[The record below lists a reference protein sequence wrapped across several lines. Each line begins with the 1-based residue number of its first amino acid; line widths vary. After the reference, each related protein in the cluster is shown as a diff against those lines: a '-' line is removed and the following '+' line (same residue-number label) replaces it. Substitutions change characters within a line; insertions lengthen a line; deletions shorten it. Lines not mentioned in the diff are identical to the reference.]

1 HLVIV
6 DVHAADANAAVA
18 SAWSAYRPD
27 FKRPLKLVSPI
38 PPRDGWD
45 ERKNFDY
52 ETSPNERAV
61 IGALA
66 RRAGDQWTVVLLEG
80 TEPTFEK
87 RGSQFGTV
95 IQSLRPKGYQR
106 ETFVGRKAM
115 PLNPA
120 RIAEIKDFVETSM
133 KKLGVPGA
141 SLALVD
147 GGRVVF

>member
-1 HLVIV
+1 
-6 DVHAADANAAVA
+6 AAVA
-18 SAWSAYRPD
+18 QAWSLYRPD
-27 FKRPLKLVSPI
+27 FKRPVKLIRPA
-38 PPRDGWD
+38 PPREGWD

-66 RRAGDQWTVVLLEG
+66 RRAGERWTIGILGG

-87 RGSQFGTV
+87 RAAQFGIIV
-95 IQSLRPKGYQR
+95 QSLRPKGYER
-106 ETFVGRKAM
+106 EMFTGRKATRLG
-115 PLNPA
+115 PE
-120 RIAEIKDFVETSM
+120 RVAEIKSFVETSM

-147 GGRVVF
+147 GGRLVFEGGFGVRE